1 MLCAKSVAQ
10 GRMALVINGLLRFP
24 VVLLYCF
31 LGVGI
36 GVYAATNT
44 EFIGLLP
51 LNGDKPNFNLAV
63 PLYMLEQLP
72 VGAVGLALVALFAAA
87 MSSLDSVINSLSATT
102 MDDFV
107 RRFCGNGGWSD
118 ATELFFSRILTVVWG
133 AVILTLSFFVADIAS
148 TILVAINKI
157 GSLINGPVL
166 AVFFLGI
173 FSTRTTGTG
182 ACTGLLLG
190 FILNLSLWQF
200 APSISWLW
208 WNVFGFIATCVS
220 AFLISHLAAKMRL
233 DPAPPPQAG
242 VNGNVG
248 VAYLSLGWASAALS
262 LIAWFVML
270 LALLLLF

>member
-1 MLCAKSVAQ
+1 M
-10 GRMALVINGLLRFP
+10 
-24 VVLLYCF
+24 VLLYCF

-157 GSLINGPVL
+157 GSLINGPV
-166 AVFFLGI
+166 
-173 FSTRTTGTG
+173 SYT
-182 ACTGLLLG
+182 
-190 FILNLSLWQF
+190 
-200 APSISWLW
+200 
-208 WNVFGFIATCVS
+208 
-220 AFLISHLAAKMRL
+220 HLRAHET
-233 DPAPPPQAG
+233 
-242 VNGNVG
+242 
-248 VAYLSLGWASAALS
+248 
-262 LIAWFVML
+262 
-270 LALLLLF
+270 